1 MKEKRDEPS
10 SCQDQSRK
18 KDTGLQRRSECR
30 PLWRSGRREFERK
43 RVIWGDEEKRKDEL
57 EERVCERERR
67 SVVELVDGLREN
79 EKERKK
85 RTRTKT
91 KKERSAVYFYR

>member
-1 MKEKRDEPS
+1 MS
-10 SCQDQSRK
+10 SIVEER
-18 KDTGLQRRSECR
+18 EE
-30 PLWRSGRREFERK
+30 REFERK
-43 RVIWGDEEKRKDEL
+43 RVIWGEEKRKDEL

-91 KKERSAVYFYR
+91 KKEKSAVYFYR

>member
-1 MKEKRDEPS
+1 M
-10 SCQDQSRK
+10 
-18 KDTGLQRRSECR
+18 
-30 PLWRSGRREFERK
+30 
-43 RVIWGDEEKRKDEL
+43 IWGDEEKRKDEL

>member
-1 MKEKRDEPS
+1 M
-10 SCQDQSRK
+10 
-18 KDTGLQRRSECR
+18 QRRSECR
-30 PLWRSGRREFERK
+30 PLWRSGRRVFERK
-43 RVIWGDEEKRKDEL
+43 RVIWEMKRKRKDEL

-67 SVVELVDGLREN
+67 SVVELVGSREN